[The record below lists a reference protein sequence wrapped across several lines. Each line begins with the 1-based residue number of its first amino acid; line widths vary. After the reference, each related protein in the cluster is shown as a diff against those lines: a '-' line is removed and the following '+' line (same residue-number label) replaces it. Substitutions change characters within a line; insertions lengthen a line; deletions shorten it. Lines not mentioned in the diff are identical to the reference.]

1 MTTDVDTILE
11 DLNDLV
17 SDWTG
22 CADCELCRDRISQV
36 WFRMEGDPDPG
47 GIMLLGEAPGADED
61 EQGIPFVG
69 RAGAKL
75 NRLAIEA
82 GIDRAFITNTVL
94 CRPPNNRNPK
104 KPELRS
110 CWPRLQRTIEII
122 KPSVIVCAGNVPAQ
136 WLLETDKS
144 MRSMSSKVF
153 RWDLGDVHTAR
164 VVPVYHPAYLIRQ
177 RSASMDKATIDRLAL
192 AKRIAGR

>member
-1 MTTDVDTILE
+1 MTDVDTLLE

-22 CADCELCRDRISQV
+22 CTDCQLCHGRTNQV
-36 WFRMEGDPDPG
+36 WFRIEGEPDPE
-47 GIMLLGEAPGADED
+47 GIMILGEAPGADED
-61 EQGIPFVG
+61 KQGVPFVG

-104 KPELRS
+104 RPELRA
-110 CWPRLQRTIEII
+110 CWPRLQRTIEIMR
-122 KPSVIVCAGNVPAQ
+122 PSVIVCAGNIPAQ

-153 RWDLGDVHTAR
+153 VWEMGDFFVCR
-164 VVPVYHPAYLIRQ
+164 VIPIYHPAYLLRQ
-177 RSASMDKATIDRLAL
+177 RSASMDKQTIDRLEL